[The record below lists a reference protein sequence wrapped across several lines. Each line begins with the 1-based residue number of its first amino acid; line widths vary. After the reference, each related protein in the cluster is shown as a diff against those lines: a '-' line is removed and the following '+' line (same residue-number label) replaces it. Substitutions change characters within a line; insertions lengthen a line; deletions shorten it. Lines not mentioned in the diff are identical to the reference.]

1 MGSFV
6 VLKPKIAYRVKMAI
20 AEFAGPS
27 ETVLLRK
34 LVTLC
39 SHMSALSSQVTEL
52 SPIVDVLAEGI
63 GCGVAMVDRTLETL
77 ASAGLKDD
85 ADPVTGHA
93 PFRTVITAAA
103 RSRRPL
109 AVPGPHGGAVVIA
122 PVLVGEDVAGYL
134 LTLNG
139 TGDSAFTED
148 MRLLAIEH
156 AAMVCGLVMGR
167 DLVVTAAA
175 GRARHELVEALLLS
189 SARDDP
195 ELDRWARHVGLDF
208 SREHVV
214 LVFDAPSAR
223 SGTGPL
229 PVEPLLT
236 AGAPGAVVTARTDE
250 IVAIVPVTA
259 AAPAELAGACLSAE
273 QVTAAGVGNP
283 CARAADIARSY
294 AEARRALEAGRRLGK
309 AGEVSV
315 FADLGIHRLLLRVPD
330 VSDLRAFAE
339 EVLGDAGN
347 EFLATLA
354 AYFRENGSPAKAAQ
368 SLGVHP
374 NTVGYRIKRVEE
386 LTGLSFAVHR
396 DRLMAEVAV
405 EILEALGGTS

>member
-1 MGSFV
+1 
-6 VLKPKIAYRVKMAI
+6 MAI
-20 AEFAGPS
+20 AEFAGAS
-27 ETVLLRK
+27 ETVLLRR

-39 SHMSALSSQVTEL
+39 SRMSALSSQVTEL
-52 SPIVDVLAEGI
+52 GPIVDALAEGI

-77 ASAGLKDD
+77 ASAGIED
-85 ADPVTGHA
+85 AAEQVTGQA
-93 PFRTVITAAA
+93 SFRTVLTAAA

-109 AVPGPHGGAVVIA
+109 AVPGPYGGAVVIA

-134 LTLNG
+134 LTFNG

-175 GRARHELVEALLLS
+175 GRAKRELVEALLLS

-214 LVFDAPSAR
+214 LVFDSPSAR
-223 SGTGPL
+223 PGTGTV
-229 PVEPLLT
+229 PVEPLLA
-236 AGAPGAVVTARTDE
+236 AGAPGTVVTTRTDE
-250 IVAIVPVTA
+250 IVAIVPVNGT
-259 AAPAELAGACLSAE
+259 APAELAGVCLSAE
-273 QVTAAGVGNP
+273 QVTGAGIGNP
-283 CARAADIARSY
+283 CARAAGIARSY

-309 AGEVSV
+309 AGNVSV
-315 FADLGIHRLLLRVPD
+315 FAD
-330 VSDLRAFAE
+330 VSDLREFAE
-339 EVLGDAGN
+339 EVLGDLGA
-347 EFLATLA
+347 EYLSTLA

-374 NTVGYRIKRVEE
+374 NTVGYRIRRVEE
-386 LTGLSFAVHR
+386 LAGLSFAVHR

-405 EILEALGGTS
+405 EILEALGDSS

>member
-1 MGSFV
+1 
-6 VLKPKIAYRVKMAI
+6 MAI
-20 AEFAGPS
+20 AEFAGAS
-27 ETVLLRK
+27 EAVLLRK

-39 SHMSALSSQVTEL
+39 SRMSALSSQVTEL
-52 SPIVDVLAEGI
+52 GPIVDALAEGI

-77 ASAGLKDD
+77 ASAGLED
-85 ADPVTGHA
+85 AAEQVTGHA
-93 PFRTVITAAA
+93 SFRTVITAAA

-109 AVPGPHGGAVVIA
+109 AVPGPGGGAVVIA

-134 LTLNG
+134 LTLSG
-139 TGDSAFTED
+139 TGDSAFTETLFTED

-175 GRARHELVEALLLS
+175 GRAKRELIEALLLS

-223 SGTGPL
+223 PGTGPA
-229 PVEPLLT
+229 PVEPLLADGVIT
-236 AGAPGAVVTARTDE
+236 TRTDE

-259 AAPAELAGACLSAE
+259 DPVELAGAFLSAE
-273 QVTAAGVGNP
+273 QVTGAGIGNP
-283 CARAADIARSY
+283 CARAAGIARSY
-294 AEARRALEAGRRLGK
+294 AEARRALQAGRRLGK
-309 AGEVSV
+309 TGNVSV
-315 FADLGIHRLLLRVPD
+315 FADLGIHRLLLRVPE
-330 VSDLRAFAE
+330 VSDLREFAE
-339 EVLGDAGN
+339 EVLGDPGA
-347 EFLATLA
+347 EYLSTLA
-354 AYFRENGSPAKAAQ
+354 AYFRENGSPAKAGQ

-374 NTVGYRIKRVEE
+374 NTVGYRIRRVEE

-405 EILEALGGTS
+405 EILEALGGSS

>member
-1 MGSFV
+1 
-6 VLKPKIAYRVKMAI
+6 MAI

-27 ETVLLRK
+27 ETVLLRR

-39 SHMSALSSQVTEL
+39 SHMSALSSQTTEL

-77 ASAGLKDD
+77 ASAGLKDE

-93 PFRTVITAAA
+93 TFRTVLTAAA

-109 AVPGPHGGAVVIA
+109 AVPSPRGGAVVIA

-139 TGDSAFTED
+139 TGDSAFTEALFTED
-148 MRLLAIEH
+148 MRLLAVEH

-229 PVEPLLT
+229 PVEPLLA

-250 IVAIVPVTA
+250 IVAIVPVTGT
-259 AAPAELAGACLSAE
+259 APGELARACLSAE

-283 CARAADIARSY
+283 CVRAADIARSY

-405 EILEALGGTS
+405 EILAALGGTS